1 MIGYE
6 VVTRLAQLCLLV
18 TLLVVSSAAHALPS
32 ETPSETPSVARRLQG
47 VDIYVITFGPGDH
60 PFSKFGHNAVLVVD
74 SEHRRDTV
82 YNFGTFS
89 AASPSLIS
97 DFLQGR
103 LLYWVSVGH
112 WGPTAAAYAANNRSI
127 SAQKLSLSPSETE
140 RLIARLAHSALPANR
155 YYRYDYYLDNC
166 STKVRDVLND
176 VTGGSLASA
185 KSTPAKLSWRQHT
198 SRLTTDSPWLN
209 LGLNLL
215 LSGGVDV
222 PRSRWEEMFLP
233 SVLADQLAMTRK
245 SDGSP
250 LVASQEVWHSAQRPP
265 LAESPPRHLWLPG
278 VGVLIGAGLGGLAR
292 AGRRSRLAS
301 IAFTFLVAILGTA
314 AGLLGCV
321 FSFFW
326 FGTDHYFAHA
336 NENLLALPPW
346 ALLLPVAVVGAH
358 FKGGRWATRAR
369 KLAVL
374 LAAGSG
380 VGLVLKA
387 LPWFRQDNWIF
398 VGFALGLWG
407 LLALALRQAYLPAAP
422 PEQAPAKRG
431 STRLSQ
437 SPIEPDAA

>member
-1 MIGYE
+1 M
-6 VVTRLAQLCLLV
+6 VTRLAQLCLLV
-18 TLLVVSSAAHALPS
+18 TLLVVSGAAHALPR
-32 ETPSETPSVARRLQG
+32 EAPNGAARPRGLD
-47 VDIYVITFGPGDH
+47 VYVITFGPGDH

-74 SEHRRDTV
+74 REHRADAV

-89 AASPSLIS
+89 AASPSLIT

-127 SAQKLSLSPSETE
+127 SAQKLSLTPAETE
-140 RLIARLAHSALPANR
+140 RLIASLAKSALPENR

-176 VTGGSLASA
+176 VTGGSLENA
-185 KSTPAKLSWRQHT
+185 KSTPAKLSWREHT
-198 SRLTTDSPWLN
+198 SRLTEDSPWLN

-215 LSGGVDV
+215 LAGGVDV

-233 SVLADQLAMTRK
+233 SALAEQLATTRK
-245 SDGSP
+245 ADGSP
-250 LVASQEVWHSAQRPP
+250 LVASQEVWHRAQRPP
-265 LAESPPRHLWLPG
+265 LAETPPRHLWLPG
-278 VGVLIGAGLGGLAR
+278 VGILIGASLSGLAR

-301 IAFTFLVAILGTA
+301 TAFTCLVAILGTA
-314 AGLLGCV
+314 AGVLGCI

-326 FGTDHYFAHA
+326 FATDHDFAHA

-346 ALLLPVAVVGAH
+346 ALLLPVAVIGAH
-358 FKGGRWATRAR
+358 LKGGPWIARAR
-369 KLAVL
+369 KLALL
-374 LAAGSG
+374 LAAGC
-380 VGLVLKA
+380 GLGLALKA

-407 LLALALRQAYLPAAP
+407 LLALALRQAYLPTAP
-422 PEQAPAKRG
+422 RVASLVKRR
-431 STRLSQ
+431 STELSR
-437 SPIEPDAA
+437 SSIEPDAA

>member
-6 VVTRLAQLCLLV
+6 VVARLAQLCFFAA
-18 TLLVVSSAAHALPS
+18 LLVVSSTARALPG
-32 ETPSETPSVARRLQG
+32 ETPAGAPPSPAI
-47 VDIYVITFGPGDH
+47 DIYVITFGPGDH

-74 SEHRRDTV
+74 REHRVDAV

-89 AASPSLIS
+89 AASPSLIT

-127 SAQKLSLSPSETE
+127 SAQRLSLSPSETE
-140 RLIARLAHSALPANR
+140 RLIARLAHSALPENR

-166 STKVRDVLND
+166 STKVRDVLNE

-198 SRLTTDSPWLN
+198 SRLTEDSPWLN

-215 LSGGVDV
+215 LAGGVDV

-233 SVLADQLAMTRK
+233 SALAEQLATTRK
-245 SDGSP
+245 ADGSP
-250 LVASQEVWHSAQRPP
+250 LVAGQELWHRAQRPP
-265 LAESPPRHLWLPG
+265 LAETPPRHLWLPW
-278 VGVLIGAGLGGLAR
+278 VGVLIGAGLSGLAR
-292 AGRRSRLAS
+292 AGRRSRVAS
-301 IAFTFLVAILGTA
+301 TAFTCVVAILGTA
-314 AGLLGCV
+314 AGVLGCI

-326 FGTDHYFAHA
+326 FATDHYFAHA

-346 ALLLPVAVVGAH
+346 ALLLPVAVIGAH
-358 FKGGRWATRAR
+358 LKGGKWITRTR
-369 KLAVL
+369 KLTLL
-374 LAAGSG
+374 LAIGSAL
-380 VGLVLKA
+380 GLALKA

-407 LLALALRQAYLPAAP
+407 LLALALRQAYLPTAP
-422 PEQAPAKRG
+422 REPSLAKRR
-431 STRLSQ
+431 SDELSR
-437 SPIEPDAA
+437 SSIEPDAA

>member
-6 VVTRLAQLCLLV
+6 VTRLAQLCLFV
-18 TLLVVSSAAHALPS
+18 TLLVVSSVALALPS
-32 ETPSETPSVARRLQG
+32 ETPSVAPRPQE
-47 VDIYVITFGPGDH
+47 VEVYVITFGPGDH

-74 SEHRRDTV
+74 RRHRADAV

-140 RLIARLAHSALPANR
+140 RLIARLAHSALPENR

-176 VTGGSLASA
+176 VTGGGLASA
-185 KSTPAKLSWRQHT
+185 KSTPAKLSWREHT
-198 SRLTTDSPWLN
+198 SRLTVDSPWLN

-233 SVLADQLAMTRK
+233 SVLAEQLATTRK

-250 LVASQEVWHSAQRPP
+250 LVVSQELWHGAQRPP
-265 LAESPPRHLWLPG
+265 LAETPPRHLWLPALG
-278 VGVLIGAGLGGLAR
+278 ILIGAGLGGLAR
-292 AGRRSRLAS
+292 AGRRSRRAS
-301 IAFTFLVAILGTA
+301 TAFTFLVAILGTA
-314 AGLLGCV
+314 AGVLGCI

-326 FGTDHYFAHA
+326 FATDHDFAHA

-358 FKGGRWATRAR
+358 FKGQRWLTRTR
-369 KLAVL
+369 KLALL
-374 LAAGSG
+374 LAAGSAL
-380 VGLVLKA
+380 GLALKA
-387 LPWFRQDNWIF
+387 LPWFRQDNWVF
-398 VGFALGLWG
+398 LGFALGLWG
-407 LLALALRQAYLPAAP
+407 LLALALRRAYLPTTPREAM
-422 PEQAPAKRG
+422 PAKTQ
-431 STRLSQ
+431 STKLSR
-437 SPIEPDAA
+437 SSIEPDAA

>member
-1 MIGYE
+1 VIGYQ

-18 TLLVVSSAAHALPS
+18 TLLVVASAAQALPS
-32 ETPSETPSVARRLQG
+32 EAPKPGTRLQG
-47 VDIYVITFGPGDH
+47 VEVYVITFGPGDH

-74 SEHRRDTV
+74 RERRADAV

-89 AASPSLIS
+89 AASPSLIT

-127 SAQKLSLSPSETE
+127 TAQKLSLSASETE
-140 RLIARLAHSALPANR
+140 RLIASLAKSALPENR

-176 VTGGSLASA
+176 VTGGSLANA
-185 KSTPAKLSWRQHT
+185 KSTPALLSWREHT
-198 SRLTTDSPWLN
+198 SRLTKDSPWLN

-215 LSGGVDV
+215 LAGGVDV

-233 SVLADQLAMTRK
+233 SALAEQLAATRK
-245 SDGSP
+245 SDGRP
-250 LVASQEVWHSAQRPP
+250 LVASQEVWHRANRPA
-265 LAESPPRHLWLPG
+265 LAETPPRHLWLPG
-278 VGVLIGAGLGGLAR
+278 VGVLIGACLTWLAR
-292 AGRRSRLAS
+292 AGRRSRLAAT
-301 IAFTFLVAILGTA
+301 AFTCVVALLGTA
-314 AGLLGCV
+314 AGALGCV

-326 FGTDHYFAHA
+326 FATDHDFAHA

-346 ALLLPVAVVGAH
+346 ALLLAVAVVGAH
-358 FKGGRWATRAR
+358 FKGGRWLAWTRR
-369 KLAVL
+369 LALVL
-374 LAAGSG
+374 ALGSAL
-380 VGLVLKA
+380 GLVLKV

-407 LLALALRQAYLPAAP
+407 LLALALRQAYLPTTPREASP
-422 PEQAPAKRG
+422 TKRR
-431 STRLSQ
+431 SSDLSR
-437 SPIEPDAA
+437 SSIEPDAA